1 MELKNYQQKVIDDLS
16 SYLSFVNKDNNVFLA
31 WKDYWAE
38 KDISVGLGGVPSY
51 NNAIKAVPH
60 VCMKVPTGGGKT
72 YLACAA
78 LKRIIN
84 EMPNDKPKVVVWL
97 VPSDSILTQTLRNLS
112 NPSHPYRNRIDRD
125 FAKRV
130 EIYSKEQ
137 LLHGQNFSPDTVR
150 EVLSVCILSYSSIRI
165 DKTKADSRKIYQEN
179 GNLQRFADYFNNKEL
194 LLADTPESA
203 LIQVLRQLSPVVV
216 VDESHNAKSDLSI
229 EMLNNLNPSFV
240 LDLTATPRNN
250 SNIISYVDAREL
262 KKEHMVK
269 LPVVVFNRNSRQ
281 SVIQDA
287 IQLRGCLEQ
296 QAKHE
301 SSPEG
306 KAVRPIVLF
315 QAQPKTSSDSETF
328 ESLKNKLLEIGIP
341 EEQIGIKTSKVDTIS
356 KLDLLSPQCPIRYI
370 ITVNALKEGW
380 DCPYAYIL
388 ASLANKTSKVDVEQI
403 LGRILRQPSTKRY
416 ESQHLNTSY
425 VLTCSADFY
434 STLDNIVAGLNLAGF
449 SKKDYRVVETQE
461 QPANSE
467 PVQPNLPESN
477 ANASPTEDKFDD
489 IDSANITLENESA
502 ENNPSLNSMIQ
513 SAAFQAQAYEQ
524 EVNNTENDVFEIG
537 ELGKM
542 LNQITIQDQFKE
554 EIRNLKIPQFYLHTE
569 NAFLGN
575 VDDDILYPE
584 SLSEGLS
591 LKDYDTNIKF
601 ELAYSDV
608 YEVDLS
614 ERGEAIPKYRKTDTQ
629 VSEELRKYFET
640 LPSDT
645 RIRQCCDWICNRLNK
660 RNTLKQ
666 DEIREYVRRIISG
679 MTSDEIE
686 AMETSIVTY
695 ANKIEKKIDGIES
708 QYRERKFKEWL
719 DTGKIICKESYSFP
733 PVITPSETI
742 DSIPK
747 SLYTAERNDMNSFEK
762 KLINSVVALK
772 NVVWWHRI
780 IDRKG
785 FCINGFINHYPD
797 FVIKT
802 VSGKIIFIE
811 AKGDYLDGTD
821 SLQKIHLG
829 RKWQREAKGDY
840 RYFMV
845 FQNNDLNEDGAYTID
860 SFISVLKES

>member
-1 MELKNYQQKVIDDLS
+1 MELKNYQRKVIDDLS
-16 SYLSFVNKDNNVFLA
+16 SYLSFINRDNNVFLA
-31 WKDYWAE
+31 WKDYWAC
-38 KDISVGLGGVPSY
+38 KDISVGLGGVPTY
-51 NNAIKAVPH
+51 NNSIRAVPH

-72 YLACAA
+72 FLACAA
-78 LKRIIN
+78 LRRIID
-84 EMPNDKPKVVVWL
+84 EMPSDKPKVVVWL
-97 VPSDSILTQTLRNLS
+97 VPSDSILIQTLRNLS
-112 NPSHPYRNRIDRD
+112 NPEHPYRNRIDRD

-179 GNLQRFADYFNNKEL
+179 GNLQRFAEYFNNKEL

-216 VDESHNAKSDLSI
+216 VDESHNAKSVLSI
-229 EMLNNLNPSFV
+229 EMLNNLNPSFI
-240 LDLTATPRNN
+240 LDLTATPRSN

-281 SVIQDA
+281 TVIQDA

-301 SSPEG
+301 SSTDG
-306 KAVRPIVLF
+306 KALRPIVLF
-315 QAQPKTSSDSETF
+315 QAQPKTNSDSETF

-403 LGRILRQPSTKRY
+403 LGRILRQPNTKKY
-416 ESQHLNTSY
+416 DSQHLNTSY
-425 VLTCSADFY
+425 VLTCSADFNA
-434 STLDNIVAGLNLAGF
+434 TLDSIVTGLNSAGF
-449 SKKDYRVVETQE
+449 SKKDYRVAETPE
-461 QPANSE
+461 QPSNSE
-467 PVQPNLPESN
+467 PRQPELPESN
-477 ANASPTEDKFDD
+477 SLAEQDGFDD
-489 IDSANITLENESA
+489 IAPHCIDIDAVNIED
-502 ENNPSLNSMIQ
+502 NPTISSMMQ
-513 SAAFQAQAYEQ
+513 DAASQAQAYEK
-524 EVNNTENDVFEIG
+524 EINDADNDVFEIG
-537 ELGKM
+537 DLGNM
-542 LNQITIQDQFKE
+542 LNQITVQDQFKE
-554 EIRNLKIPQFYLHTE
+554 EISNLRIPQFYLQT
-569 NAFLGN
+569 GN
-575 VDDDILYPE
+575 DFFGDDDILYPE

-591 LKDYDTNIKF
+591 LRGQDTNISF
-601 ELAYSDV
+601 ELACSDM

-614 ERGEAIPKYRKTDTQ
+614 ESGEAIPKYRKTDEQ
-629 VSEELRKYFET
+629 VGEELRKYLAA

-645 RIRQCCDWICNRLNK
+645 KIRQCCEWICNRINK
-660 RNTLKQ
+660 RDTLGQ
-666 DEIREYVRRIISG
+666 NEIKEYVQRIVSG
-679 MTSDEIE
+679 MTNDEIE

-695 ANKIEKKIDGIES
+695 ANKIEKKIDGIEG
-708 QYRERKFKEWL
+708 QYREKKFKEWL
-719 DTGKIICKESYSFP
+719 DKGKIICKASYSFP

-747 SLYTAERNDMNSFEK
+747 SLYSAERNDMNSLEK
-762 KLINSVVALK
+762 QIVNSVVALK

-797 FVIKT
+797 FAIKT
-802 VSGKIIFIE
+802 ASGKIIFIE

-821 SLQKIHLG
+821 SVQKIRLG
-829 RKWQREAKGDY
+829 RTWQHHAGENY

-845 FQNNDLNEDGAYTID
+845 FQHKDFNEDGAYTID
-860 SFISVLKES
+860 EIIPILRDM